1 MEVEVTT
8 QLAPLFW
15 GVIALLLVLAG
26 AILAG
31 IDPEMTEVF
40 LGSPA
45 HVDGQRGR
53 RIRGAGHRR
62 PVPPRAQRQPARA
75 PVQLTAPAASIR
87 QAAARDPPFPH
98 AKGPSD
104 RQNRD

>member
-31 IDPEMTEVF
+31 VDPEMTEVV
-40 LGSPA
+40 LGSPRVLMA
-45 HVDGQRGR
+45 SV
-53 RIRGAGHRR
+53 AVAFVALATVALTR
-62 PVPPRAQRQPARA
+62 PEIS
-75 PVQLTAPAASIR
+75 ASL
-87 QAAARDPPFPH
+87 H
-98 AKGPSD
+98 ALLS
-104 RQNRD
+104 N

>member
-31 IDPEMTEVF
+31 VDPEMTEVV
-40 LGSPA
+40 LGSPGVLMA
-45 HVDGQRGR
+45 SV
-53 RIRGAGHRR
+53 AVAFVALATVALTR
-62 PVPPRAQRQPARA
+62 PELSASLRA
-75 PVQLTAPAASIR
+75 LLS
-87 QAAARDPPFPH
+87 
-98 AKGPSD
+98 
-104 RQNRD
+104 N

>member
-40 LGSPA
+40 LGSPRMLMA
-45 HVDGQRGR
+45 SV
-53 RIRGAGHRR
+53 ALAFVALATVALAR
-62 PVPPRAQRQPARA
+62 PELSASLRA
-75 PVQLTAPAASIR
+75 LLS
-87 QAAARDPPFPH
+87 
-98 AKGPSD
+98 
-104 RQNRD
+104 N